1 MALSEAFLTW
11 EREKEMQAE
20 MQTKEAI
27 AIKMLQEGAT
37 LEFVVKVTGWTVEQ
51 VQALQALLRHQHK
64 LM

>member
-51 VQALQALLRHQHK
+51 VQALQALLRHQHT